1 MPALSTNQ
9 TGSDVA
15 SWFFL
20 LKLLD
25 EKPSWFFLLKL
36 LDEKPSWLFHL
47 MLLDEKPY
55 SKSEYLH

>member
-1 MPALSTNQ
+1 
-9 TGSDVA
+9 VA

-36 LDEKPSWLFHL
+36 LDEKP
-47 MLLDEKPY
+47 Y